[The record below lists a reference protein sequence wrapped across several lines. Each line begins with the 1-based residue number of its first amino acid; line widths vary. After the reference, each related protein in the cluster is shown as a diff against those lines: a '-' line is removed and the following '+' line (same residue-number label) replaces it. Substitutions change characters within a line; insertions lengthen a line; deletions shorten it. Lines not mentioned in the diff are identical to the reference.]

1 MPTEREAYLSLSL
14 QVALSASWSTEH
26 GIVSIRG
33 NHDTYPALSLHLTA
47 EQGAEL
53 AASLIRSVLASD
65 PDGLSARLVDAAGE
79 ALAHHWRD
87 AIPATDEPVPVG
99 AST

>member
-1 MPTEREAYLSLSL
+1 MPTERESYLSLSL
-14 QVALSASWSTEH
+14 SVALSASWSSEH
-26 GIVSIRG
+26 DIVVMRG
-33 NHDTYPALSLHLTA
+33 NHDTYPAVSMHLTA

-65 PDGLSARLVDAAGE
+65 PDELSARLVDAAGE
-79 ALAHHWRD
+79 ALGHHWRD
-87 AIPATDEPVPVG
+87 AIPTTTAAPVG

>member
-1 MPTEREAYLSLSL
+1 MPTEREAYLSVSVP
-14 QVALSASWSTEH
+14 VALSASWSSEH
-26 GIVSIRG
+26 SIVVMRG
-33 NHDTYPALSLHLTA
+33 DHDGYPALQMHLTA

-53 AASLIRSVLASD
+53 AASLIRSVLASA
-65 PDGLSARLVDAAGE
+65 PDGLSRGLVDAAGE

-87 AIPATDEPVPVG
+87 AMPTTTAAPVG

>member
-1 MPTEREAYLSLSL
+1 MPTERDAFLSMNLTL
-14 QVALSASWSTEH
+14 DLSASWSPVH
-26 GIVSIRG
+26 GIVVMRG
-33 NHDTYPALSLHLTA
+33 SHGPYPAFSVHLSV

-65 PDGLSARLVDAAGE
+65 PDGLSRRLVDAAGE
-79 ALAHHWRD
+79 ALAYHWRD
-87 AIPATDEPVPVG
+87 AIPTPTQPAPVG

>member
-14 QVALSASWSTEH
+14 TLDLSASWSDEH
-26 GIVSIRG
+26 DIVVMRG
-33 NHDTYPALSLHLTA
+33 NHGPYPALSMHLTA

-53 AASLIRSVLASD
+53 AASLIRAVLASD
-65 PDGLSARLVDAAGE
+65 PDGLSRRLVDAAGE

-87 AIPATDEPVPVG
+87 AIPTSAPSPVG